1 MGCPCDTG
9 FDWEDAEGRLE
20 IVGDPFVSSQSSI
33 NWLITSVATLKTLFK
48 LSLSPGLPLQASH
61 KNLIQ
66 PGCLPAGSFSTL
78 HHPLGPYLFFE
89 TIAKHTLAINGVT
102 MEWKTPSVHVAW
114 THPHHHHI
122 PFSHLKKPRHSCSL
136 SSTIKSLTWMV
147 GANPVTQKYS
157 ISSLSSLK
165 LDNAPGYARSGWTP
179 RWSKYTMKLQP
190 SQTQPTP
197 VMSWSGFI
205 Q

>member
-1 MGCPCDTG
+1 M
-9 FDWEDAEGRLE
+9 
-20 IVGDPFVSSQSSI
+20 
-33 NWLITSVATLKTLFK
+33 WLPSNIIQTFTF
-48 LSLSPGLPLQASH
+48 PGLPLQASH

-89 TIAKHTLAINGVT
+89 TIANTHG
-102 MEWKTPSVHVAW
+102 PSMVSPWNENTISACGM

-136 SSTIKSLTWMV
+136 SSTIRSLTWMV
-147 GANPVTQKYS
+147 GANPVTQKYN

-165 LDNAPGYARSGWTP
+165 LDNAPGYARSG
-179 RWSKYTMKLQP
+179 
-190 SQTQPTP
+190 
-197 VMSWSGFI
+197 
-205 Q
+205 